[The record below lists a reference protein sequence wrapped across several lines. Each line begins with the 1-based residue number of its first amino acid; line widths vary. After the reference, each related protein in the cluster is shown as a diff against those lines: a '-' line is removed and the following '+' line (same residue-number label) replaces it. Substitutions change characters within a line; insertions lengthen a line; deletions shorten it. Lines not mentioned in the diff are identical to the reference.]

1 MATVLSPE
9 VRRRLRETRRLTRKT
24 RSRDKHQRL
33 ILEKKTISDLRE
45 VLKKSHHDLT
55 EGK

>member
-24 RSRDKHQRL
+24 RSRDKHLRL

-45 VLKKSHHDLT
+45 VLKTFHHDLT

>member
-1 MATVLSPE
+1 MATALSSE
-9 VRRRLRETRRLTRKT
+9 VRRRLRETKRLTRRT
-24 RSRDKHQRL
+24 RSRDKLLRL
-33 ILEKKTISDLRE
+33 ILEKKTISDLIE